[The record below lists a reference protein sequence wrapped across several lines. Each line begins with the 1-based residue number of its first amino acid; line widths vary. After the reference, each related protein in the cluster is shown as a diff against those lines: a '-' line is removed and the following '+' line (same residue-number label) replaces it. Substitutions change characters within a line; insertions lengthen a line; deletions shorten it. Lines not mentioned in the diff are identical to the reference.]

1 MLVETMKQN
10 LSCSF
15 AVEAGAIPKAG
26 TCRLMQN
33 LVMKDGAS
41 FAVRIDGAQA
51 GTAAANGKPLEKDGM
66 LWRIEANDVP
76 TSLAV
81 EVKAGSM
88 LKGTAGTDEIKGTSA
103 RDVF

>member
-88 LKGTAGTDEIKGTSA
+88 LKGTAGTDEIKGTCA